1 MIVSLFGFRS
11 SFLNYALK
19 PLPQVMGGLR
29 MWLSG
34 AVEHPVCDIWQHAS
48 FHGGPA
54 QQWRHSPTLTGRAL
68 EFQIFNYLSVHTFTR
83 FYKQTHTF
91 IQQILTE
98 HVLCP
103 NHFLG
108 MIRIQQFKKKN
119 SMKGKKGLQWITQN
133 KGISF
138 FSTIAQYVL
147 CFILSLTFL
156 IIIYSIWH
164 M

>member
-19 PLPQVMGGLR
+19 PLPQMMGGLR

-91 IQQILTE
+91 IQQILIE

-108 MIRIQQFKKKN
+108 MIRIQQFKKKKFHERKKRLAMNN
-119 SMKGKKGLQWITQN
+119 SEQRHIILFNNSTVCFMFYIVFN
-133 KGISF
+133 ISYYN
-138 FSTIAQYVL
+138 I
-147 CFILSLTFL
+147 
-156 IIIYSIWH
+156 
-164 M
+164 